1 MAAVTLTQNNVISIN
16 GSCDVYFRL
25 FLCAGVNAI
34 WISPVV
40 DQTDGGYHG
49 YWAKNLNAINSH
61 FGSEDDLKQLVQ
73 KCHEKDIWVM
83 VDV

>member
-1 MAAVTLTQNNVISIN
+1 MTLNADCQKL
-16 GSCDVYFRL
+16 L
-25 FLCAGVNAI
+25 FYLSLYLTGINAI

-40 DQTDGGYHG
+40 EQTDGGYHG
-49 YWAKNLNAINSH
+49 YWAKNINAINSY

>member
-1 MAAVTLTQNNVISIN
+1 MLLFYLSLYLTGI
-16 GSCDVYFRL
+16 
-25 FLCAGVNAI
+25 NAI

-40 DQTDGGYHG
+40 EQTDGGYHG
-49 YWAKNLNAINSH
+49 YWAKNINAINSH